1 MKAPLNEPDFLPGE
15 QAKACLF
22 DLDGVLVD
30 TAGYHF
36 KAWRKLANKLG
47 FDFTE
52 VQNEELKGISRMESL
67 NKILGWGG
75 IRLSETEKERLA
87 AEKNND
93 YVAMISTMTPVEVLP
108 GAVRF
113 LEDIKAAGYRIAL
126 GSASKNAGLIL
137 ARTGLEAFFD
147 EVVDGNRVSRSKPD
161 PEVFLAGARM
171 LQVEPACCIVFE
183 DAVAGIEAARRAGMK
198 AIGIGDAAVLQKA
211 DIVVPGL
218 DHLTVAQLTQLNEF

>member
-1 MKAPLNEPDFLPGE
+1 MKAPLHEPDCLPGE

-87 AEKNND
+87 TEKNND
-93 YVAMISTMTPVEVLP
+93 YVAMISTMTPAEVLP

-137 ARTGLEAFFD
+137 ARTGLNIFFD
-147 EVVDGNRVSRSKPD
+147 AVVDGNRVSRSKPD
-161 PEVFLAGARM
+161 PEVFLIGARM
-171 LQVEPACCIVFE
+171 LQVEPARCIVFE
-183 DAVAGIEAARRAGMK
+183 DAVAGIEAARRAEMK

>member
-1 MKAPLNEPDFLPGE
+1 MKKPS
-15 QAKACLF
+15 KACLF

-75 IRLSETEKERLA
+75 ISLSETEKEALA
-87 AEKNND
+87 TAKNND
-93 YVAMISTMTPVEVLP
+93 YVAMISTMTPAEVLP

-113 LEDIKAAGYRIAL
+113 LKDIKAAGYRIAL

-137 ARTGLEAFFD
+137 ARTGLESFFD
-147 EVVDGNRVSRSKPD
+147 AIVDGNRVSRSKPD

-171 LQVEPACCIVFE
+171 LQVEPEQCIVLE

-198 AIGIGDAAVLQKA
+198 AIGIGDAAVLQEA

-218 DHLTVAQLTQLNEF
+218 DRLTVARLARLDEF